1 MIYLLRKVFCEG
13 LKTLEYEETLAVRSI
28 EGFAVGAVEV
38 LDGLSEKAGAELIGC
53 YFHILHTILLALIV
67 DLDNQASL
75 QHGTKQCSKVA
86 NTTIGNL
93 VVFLRFTSG
102 HVVARQ
108 TSNWGQN
115 NLTILNLKVTLI
127 LARRQ

>member
-1 MIYLLRKVFCEG
+1 MIFLLRHKFCEG
-13 LKTLEYEETLAVRSI
+13 LKTLEDKETLAVRSI
-28 EGFAVGAVEV
+28 ESFAVGAVEV
-38 LDGLSEKAGAELIGC
+38 LDGLSKKAGAELIAR
-53 YFHILHTILLALIV
+53 YFDILHTMLLTLTV

-102 HVVARQ
+102 RVVARQ

-115 NLTILNLKVTLI
+115 NLTIFNLKVTLI